1 MNFKMGVFLGVLAL
15 SVFFFV
21 PSVLPPDSSLKRFFP
36 GKELNLG
43 LDLKGGIH
51 VVLGV
56 DIQRALDVDLDKY
69 LNSLRERMDE
79 KKIPFQSV
87 TRASNERAILVQLR
101 DRREQPAL
109 DALLREDFFGLL
121 APDGFEGGSQ
131 RLILDERHAQQL
143 IRDSLEQAKEII
155 RNRVDEFGVAE
166 PSIQLQGEDR
176 IVVQL
181 PGVQDPARAVE
192 LIGKTALLEFKMV
205 DDSMSPTQVEALVEK
220 FRSEAGFKNN
230 FNRADLERLNKAMA
244 KSIPAGTQVSFERE
258 MDRKSREVTLRPYLL
273 KSTTLLTG
281 QALEDAFVSQDPQT
295 QRPQV
300 ALRFSRP
307 GAQAFEKITGENVGK
322 SLAILLDGVVES
334 APYIK
339 TKIEAASAGAV
350 IEMGTGNRD
359 QVLKEA
365 RDLALVLRSG
375 ALPAPVEVLENRSV
389 GASLGEDSIAAGKE
403 AALWGS
409 LLIILFTVLYYRFSG
424 MLAVVTLGVNVL
436 MLMAFMALFQA
447 TLTLP
452 GIAGIVLTIGM
463 AVDANVI
470 IFERIREELRSGKKV
485 RAALDAGFSGA
496 HTAIFDSNLTTV
508 LAGIVLFN
516 LGTGPIRGFAVTLM
530 VGLAINYLCAVIFS
544 KWIFDWYFDRREVKS
559 FSI

>member
-1 MNFKMGVFLGVLAL
+1 MGVFLGVLAL
-15 SVFFFV
+15 AVFFFM
-21 PSVLPPDSSLKRFFP
+21 PSVLPPDSPLKRFFP
-36 GKELNLG
+36 GKEMNLG

-56 DIQRALDVDLDKY
+56 DVQRALDVDLDKY

-79 KKIPFQSV
+79 KKIPYQSI
-87 TRASNERAILVQLR
+87 TRATNERAILVQLR
-101 DRREQPAL
+101 DRKEQPGL
-109 DALLREDFFGLL
+109 DALLRDDFFGLL
-121 APDGFEGGSQ
+121 APDGFEGGAQ

-143 IRDSLEQAKEII
+143 VRDSLEQAKEII

-205 DDSMSPTQVEALVEK
+205 DDSMSPAQVEALVEK
-220 FRSEAGFKNN
+220 FRAEAGFKNN
-230 FNRADLERLNKAMA
+230 FNRSDLERLNKALA

-258 MDRKSREVTLRPYLL
+258 TDRKSREVTLRPYLL

-281 QALEDAFVSQDPQT
+281 QALEDAFVSQDPQS

-300 ALRFSRP
+300 ALRFNRP
-307 GAQAFEKITGENVGK
+307 GAQAFEKVTGENVGK

-409 LLIILFTVLYYRFSG
+409 VLIILFTILYYRLSG
-424 MLAVVTLGVNVL
+424 MLAVATLGVNIL

-470 IFERIREELRSGKKV
+470 IFERIRDELRSGKKV

-508 LAGIVLFN
+508 LAGIVLYN
-516 LGTGPIRGFAVTLM
+516 LGTGPIRGFAVTLI
-530 VGLAINYLCAVIFS
+530 VGLLINYLCAVVFS

-559 FSI
+559 LSI

>member
-15 SVFFFV
+15 AVFLFM
-21 PSVLPPDSSLKRFFP
+21 PSVLPPDSPLKRFFT

-56 DIQRALDVDLDKY
+56 DVQRALDVDLDKY

-79 KKIPFQSV
+79 KKIPYQSV
-87 TRASNERAILVQLR
+87 VRASNERAILVQLR
-101 DRREQPAL
+101 DRNEQPTF
-109 DALLREDFFGLL
+109 DALLRDDFFGLL
-121 APDGFEGGSQ
+121 APDGFEGGAQ

-143 IRDSLEQAKEII
+143 VRDSLEQAKEII

-205 DDSMSPTQVEALVEK
+205 DDSMSPAQVEALVEK

-230 FNRADLERLNKAMA
+230 FNRSDLERLNKAMA

-258 MDRKSREVTLRPYLL
+258 VDRKSREVTLRPYLL

-295 QRPQV
+295 QKPQV
-300 ALRFSRP
+300 ALRFNRP

-409 LLIILFTVLYYRFSG
+409 LLIILFTILYYRWSG

-508 LAGIVLFN
+508 LAGIVLYN

-530 VGLAINYLCAVIFS
+530 VGLAINYLCAVVFS
-544 KWIFDWYFDRREVKS
+544 KWIFDWYFDRREVNS
-559 FSI
+559 LSI

>member
-15 SVFFFV
+15 AVFFFM
-21 PSVLPPDSSLKRFFP
+21 PSVLPPDSPLKRFFP
-36 GKELNLG
+36 GKEMNLG

-56 DIQRALDVDLDKY
+56 DVQRALDVDLDKY

-79 KKIPFQSV
+79 KKIPYQSI
-87 TRASNERAILVQLR
+87 TRATNERAILVQLR
-101 DRREQPAL
+101 DRKEQPGL
-109 DALLREDFFGLL
+109 DALLRDDFFGLL
-121 APDGFEGGSQ
+121 APDGFEGGAQ

-143 IRDSLEQAKEII
+143 VRDSLEQAKEII

-205 DDSMSPTQVEALVEK
+205 DDSMSPAQVEALVEK
-220 FRSEAGFKNN
+220 FRAEAGFKNN
-230 FNRADLERLNKAMA
+230 FNRSDLERLNKALA

-258 MDRKSREVTLRPYLL
+258 TDRKSREVTLRPYLL

-281 QALEDAFVSQDPQT
+281 QALEDAFVSQDPQS

-300 ALRFSRP
+300 ALRFNRP
-307 GAQAFEKITGENVGK
+307 GAQAFEKVTGENVGK

-409 LLIILFTVLYYRFSG
+409 VLIILFTILYYRLSG
-424 MLAVVTLGVNVL
+424 MLAVATLGVNVL

-470 IFERIREELRSGKKV
+470 IFERIRDELRSGKKV

-508 LAGIVLFN
+508 LAGIVLYN
-516 LGTGPIRGFAVTLM
+516 LGTGPIRGFAVTLI
-530 VGLAINYLCAVIFS
+530 VGLLINYLCAVVFS

-559 FSI
+559 LSI

>member
-15 SVFFFV
+15 AVFLFM
-21 PSVLPPDSSLKRFFP
+21 PSVLPPDSPLKRFFT

-56 DIQRALDVDLDKY
+56 DVQRALDVDLDKY

-79 KKIPFQSV
+79 KKIPYQSV
-87 TRASNERAILVQLR
+87 VRASNERAILVQLR
-101 DRREQPAL
+101 DRNEQPTF
-109 DALLREDFFGLL
+109 DALLRDDFFGLL
-121 APDGFEGGSQ
+121 APDGFEGGAQ

-143 IRDSLEQAKEII
+143 VRDSLEQAKEII

-205 DDSMSPTQVEALVEK
+205 DDSMSPAQVEALVEK

-230 FNRADLERLNKAMA
+230 FNRSDLERLNKAMA

-258 MDRKSREVTLRPYLL
+258 VDRKSREVTLRPYLL

-295 QRPQV
+295 QKPQV
-300 ALRFSRP
+300 ALRFNRP

-409 LLIILFTVLYYRFSG
+409 LLIILFTILYYRWSG

-508 LAGIVLFN
+508 LAGIVLYN

-530 VGLAINYLCAVIFS
+530 VGLAINYLCAVVFS

-559 FSI
+559 LSI

>member
-15 SVFFFV
+15 SVFFFM
-21 PSVLPPDSSLKRFFP
+21 PSVLPPDSPLKRFFP

-56 DIQRALDVDLDKY
+56 DVQRALDVDLDKY

-101 DRREQPAL
+101 DRKEQPAL
-109 DALLREDFFGLL
+109 DALLRDDFFGLL

-205 DDSMSPTQVEALVEK
+205 DDSMSPAQVEALVEK
-220 FRSEAGFKNN
+220 FRAEAGFKNN

-244 KSIPAGTQVSFERE
+244 KSIPPGTQVSFERE
-258 MDRKSREVTLRPYLL
+258 LDRKSREVTLRPYLL

-359 QVLKEA
+359 QVIKEA

-409 LLIILFTVLYYRFSG
+409 LLIILFTILYYRLSG
-424 MLAVVTLGVNVL
+424 MLAVVTLGVNIL

-508 LAGIVLFN
+508 LAGIVLYN

-530 VGLAINYLCAVIFS
+530 VGLLINYLCAVVFS

-559 FSI
+559 LSI